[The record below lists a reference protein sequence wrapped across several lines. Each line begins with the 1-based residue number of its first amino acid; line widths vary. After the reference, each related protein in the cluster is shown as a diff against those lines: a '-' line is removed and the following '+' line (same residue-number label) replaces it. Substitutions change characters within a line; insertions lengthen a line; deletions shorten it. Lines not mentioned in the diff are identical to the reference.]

1 MLNLITVT
9 DIFCCLH
16 FIPFIA
22 KRLAKPYSQVRMF
35 NRICLNNEL
44 FGSRYNDLEKHL
56 LEKGYS
62 EKMVRKEKLQA
73 KAIPGDKVFFC
84 F

>member
-1 MLNLITVT
+1 
-9 DIFCCLH
+9 
-16 FIPFIA
+16 
-22 KRLAKPYSQVRMF
+22 MF